1 MNFRAAS
8 ISTEIFL
15 SEAGSIANL
24 LRGTGHA
31 DNQLN
36 VFWNVNSPLS
46 LAGTPAFSNI
56 VSFHSYWSDYGSLL
70 VDERSTLFG
79 NARALNPVPE
89 LWQTEYS
96 LLGSGYREGYP
107 GSQKLSEMDCALSL
121 ARIITADLNIA
132 NTSAWQ
138 WWTTFEK
145 GKHAGESRFCLI
157 EAFTNTGNNNGEFH
171 LNKLFYA
178 LGNFSHFIRP
188 GMIRIETTRS
198 DELTLKET
206 YHDVVFSAYT
216 NDAENQLVL
225 VAVNFTSEARAV
237 TLSLANA
244 AGKTAKKSIPV
255 SDRRIFKPYQ
265 TEP

>member
-1 MNFRAAS
+1 MSTILKTENFDQYARFLADVVEHFEGEGVHFDYISPLNEPQWGWAPAASGGTVDQEGSPWTNQEIYDVAMAIDNEFSARS

-24 LRGTGHA
+24 LGGTGHA
-31 DNQLN
+31 DNQLD

-46 LAGTPAFSNI
+46 LAGTQTFSNI
-56 VSFHSYWSDYGSLL
+56 VSFHSYWSDYGNLL
-70 VDERSTLFG
+70 VDERSTLFE
-79 NARALNPVPE
+79 NARVLNPVPE

-138 WWTTFEK
+138 WWTTFDK

-157 EAFTNTGNNNGEFH
+157 EAFTNTDNNNGEFH
-171 LNKLFYA
+171 LN
-178 LGNFSHFIRP
+178 
-188 GMIRIETTRS
+188 
-198 DELTLKET
+198 
-206 YHDVVFSAYT
+206 
-216 NDAENQLVL
+216 
-225 VAVNFTSEARAV
+225 
-237 TLSLANA
+237 
-244 AGKTAKKSIPV
+244 
-255 SDRRIFKPYQ
+255 
-265 TEP
+265 